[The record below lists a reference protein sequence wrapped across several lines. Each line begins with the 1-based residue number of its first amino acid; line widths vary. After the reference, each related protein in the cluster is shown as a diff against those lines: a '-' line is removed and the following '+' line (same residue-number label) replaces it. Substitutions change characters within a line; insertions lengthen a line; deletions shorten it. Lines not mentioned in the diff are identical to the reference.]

1 MADDKVEAN
10 DSIPAVV
17 PETDPE
23 KDPTKERVQDFLTK
37 YGELV
42 KETNI
47 DFASYPVFVP
57 DGQGGFKVIV
67 QNTPVDISNQPK
79 KSPFIPQ

>member
-1 MADDKVEAN
+1 MD
-10 DSIPAVV
+10 DSIPAVPPVV
-17 PETDPE
+17 PETDAA
-23 KDPTKERVQDFLTK
+23 KDPTQERIQDFLTK

-42 KETNI
+42 KETKI

-67 QNTPVDISNQPK
+67 QNTPVDISNQPT
-79 KSPFIPQ
+79 KSPFIAQ

>member
-1 MADDKVEAN
+1 MDDSLPPVPP
-10 DSIPAVV
+10 IT
-17 PETDPE
+17 PETDPA
-23 KDPTKERVQDFLTK
+23 KDPTKERVDTFLSE

-42 KETNI
+42 KKHNI

-79 KSPFIPQ
+79 KSPFMAQ

>member
-1 MADDKVEAN
+1 MADE
-10 DSIPAVV
+10 IPAAAV
-17 PETDPE
+17 PQTDPA
-23 KDPTKERVQDFLTK
+23 KDPTQERIQDFLTK

-42 KETNI
+42 KATNI
-47 DFASYPVFVP
+47 DFATYPVFVP

-79 KSPFIPQ
+79 KSPFMAG